1 MRFRAGNFRSTRQG
15 IRRFLFPPIPLP
27 IVQYGDPILRQQCR
41 PVDPADPGVAE
52 LVANMLETMVDANG
66 VGLAAPQIG
75 EDLQLAV
82 VDVSHD
88 PECVSYLKV
97 NGEDAEIGDIMPLV
111 FINPTLEYGQEK
123 DLEYE
128 GCLSIQGIRC
138 EVRRPMDVKATLPQ
152 LDGSTLVI
160 ETDGLL
166 ARALQHEIDHLNG
179 ILFVDRLSA
188 VGKVSVK
195 NRLKRLLA
203 EKES

>member
-1 MRFRAGNFRSTRQG
+1 M
-15 IRRFLFPPIPLP
+15 LLP
-27 IVQYGDPILRQQCR
+27 IVQYGDPILREQCATVD
-41 PVDPADPGVAE
+41 PVDDEIRTLAE
-52 LVANMLETMVDANG
+52 NMLETMVEANG

-75 EDLQLAV
+75 SGLRLAV

-97 NGEDAEIGDIMPLV
+97 NGKDTELAEIMPLV
-111 FINPTLEYGQEK
+111 FINPTLEYGEEK
-123 DLEYE
+123 DIEYE
-128 GCLSIQGIRC
+128 GCLSIEGIRS

-152 LDGSTLVI
+152 LDGTTLVI

-179 ILFVDRLSA
+179 ILFTDRLSA

-203 EKES
+203 AR

>member
-1 MRFRAGNFRSTRQG
+1 M
-15 IRRFLFPPIPLP
+15 ILP
-27 IVQYGDPILRQQCR
+27 IVQYGDPVLRKQCR
-41 PVDPADPGVAE
+41 PVDPADSGLKG
-52 LVANMLETMVDANG
+52 LVENMLETMADANG

-75 EDLQLAV
+75 EDIQLAV
-82 VDVSHD
+82 IDVSHD

-97 NGEDAEIGDIMPLV
+97 NGKDTEIGDIMPLV
-111 FINPTLEYGQEK
+111 FINPGLEYGQEK
-123 DLEYE
+123 DLEFE

-152 LDGSTLVI
+152 LDGSTLTI

-195 NRLKRLLA
+195 NRLKRLMA
-203 EKES
+203 EQQG

>member
-1 MRFRAGNFRSTRQG
+1 MAYTVFFS
-15 IRRFLFPPIPLP
+15 LPMSLP

-41 PVDPADPGVAE
+41 TVETIDDSLISLVAE
-52 LVANMLETMVDANG
+52 MLETMADANG

-75 EDLQLAV
+75 RDLRLAV
-82 VDVSHD
+82 IDVSHD
-88 PECVSYLKV
+88 PECISYLKV
-97 NGEDAEIGDIMPLV
+97 NGEDAELDDIMPLI

-123 DLEYE
+123 DIAFE

-179 ILFVDRLSA
+179 ILFTDRLSA

-195 NRLKRLLA
+195 NRLRRLVS
-203 EKES
+203 ERQD

>member
-1 MRFRAGNFRSTRQG
+1 MLLS
-15 IRRFLFPPIPLP
+15 
-27 IVQYGDPILRQQCR
+27 IVQYGDAILRKQCR
-41 PVDPADPGVAE
+41 PVDLSEAALPA
-52 LVANMLETMVDANG
+52 LVDNMLETMANANG

-88 PECVSYLKV
+88 PECISYLKV
-97 NGEDAEIGDIMPLV
+97 NGEDAEIEDIMPLV

-123 DLEYE
+123 DIAFE
-128 GCLSIQGIRC
+128 GCLSIQGIRS

-152 LDGSTLVI
+152 IDGTTLVI

-203 EKES
+203 EEGS